1 MGRMRGIAAGLLES
15 AARRNQDASARRG
28 RSGAVDVPPAPIG
41 RMVEH
46 EAGRQEHRAQR
57 RRVARRRALADTRS
71 PSVLSLARPRPS
83 LPCPC
88 PMARDRVAGGEPFS
102 FSEGLYETPRE
113 GEGPPSAAPVPL
125 RCRVVLPHP
134 SRVRALYRGRSFFS
148 LLQVAL
154 LCVGCALVCV
164 VWWRVGVLAGRL
176 AALEG
181 GGVSVVCEP

>member
-1 MGRMRGIAAGLLES
+1 MS
-15 AARRNQDASARRG
+15 
-28 RSGAVDVPPAPIG
+28 
-41 RMVEH
+41 
-46 EAGRQEHRAQR
+46 
-57 RRVARRRALADTRS
+57 
-71 PSVLSLARPRPS
+71 
-83 LPCPC
+83 
-88 PMARDRVAGGEPFS
+88 RDRVAGGEPFS
-102 FSEGLYETPRE
+102 FSEGLHETPRE

>member
-1 MGRMRGIAAGLLES
+1 
-15 AARRNQDASARRG
+15 
-28 RSGAVDVPPAPIG
+28 
-41 RMVEH
+41 MVEH

-88 PMARDRVAGGEPFS
+88 PMARDLVAGGEPFP
-102 FSEGLYETPRE
+102 FSEGPYETPRE

-125 RCRVVLPHP
+125 RCW
-134 SRVRALYRGRSFFS
+134 ALYRGRSFFS